1 MPWDW
6 ARPPADALSHALG
19 PILLPTV
26 VAVAAYGTSWL
37 VQRRVGHWAELSPSD
52 TADLERL
59 RRRETAAALITSGT
73 RYVLMLLAAVIVIG
87 YLVKD
92 KLTAAAGATFVIL
105 ILVFGAQRF
114 LQDVIAG
121 FFIVVE
127 GQYGVGDFV
136 TVHPMG
142 LAGMVEEL
150 GLRTTVIRNLN
161 GDRYFVPNGQIS
173 AVERSP
179 LRFRSYNVEM
189 LTDDPERAEEA
200 LADVAGMLQDDGA
213 RFLRPPHVVQR
224 REVGDSA
231 TLLQARADVP
241 PTMEWLAED
250 YLPNALQAR
259 LEGSL
264 RGSPLVY
271 TLDDGAVRRY
281 RRTVLFR

>member
-1 MPWDW
+1 VL
-6 ARPPADALSHALG
+6 AFALSR
-19 PILLPTV
+19 I
-26 VAVAAYGTSWL
+26 
-37 VQRRVGHWAELSPSD
+37 VQSRVRHWAELSPTD

-59 RRRETAAALITSGT
+59 RRRETAAALITSGV
-73 RYVLMLLAAVIVIG
+73 RYVLMLLAAMIVIG
-87 YLVKD
+87 YFVRGR
-92 KLTAAAGATFVIL
+92 LTAAAGATFVIL

-150 GLRTTVIRNLN
+150 GLRTTVVRNRN
-161 GDRYFVPNGQIS
+161 GDRYFIPNGQIT
-173 AVERSP
+173 AVERNP
-179 LRFRSYNVEM
+179 RRYRSYNVEL
-189 LTDDPERAEEA
+189 LTEDPARAEEA
-200 LADVAGMLQDDGA
+200 LADVAGELADDGA
-213 RFLRPPHVVQR
+213 RFLQRPKVVDR
-224 REVGDSA
+224 REVGEDA
-231 TLLQARADVP
+231 TLLLARADVP
-241 PTMEWLAED
+241 PTMEWVAED
-250 YLPNALQAR
+250 YLVKALEAR

-271 TLDDGAVRRY
+271 TLDEGAIRRY